1 MLKIKSNTNKFTII
15 FLRRLERKR
24 MLKRSRSAFVQFST
38 PFFFFFFFFFP
49 ISVFFCFS
57 TPFVFCSMPLFFF
70 LYSAPVSLFFRR
82 VALYFSTQY
91 TFFSAQNVFASAQNL
106 FQSKTFFSPKIS
118 PCLWFSPK
126 PFSVQN
132 IFQPKNLSLFVVQ
145 CLLLFVLF
153 SASFLSFNV
162 LPFSPSLVQP
172 SIFKA
177 KKKSSFGSVY
187 PRPSILSSC
196 FTSLLFE

>member
-118 PCLWFSPK
+118 PCLWFSASFFSSFSAPLFFPLTCC
-126 PFSVQN
+126 PF
-132 IFQPKNLSLFVVQ
+132 L
-145 CLLLFVLF
+145 LLLF
-153 SASFLSFNV
+153 
-162 LPFSPSLVQP
+162 
-172 SIFKA
+172 
-177 KKKSSFGSVY
+177 
-187 PRPSILSSC
+187 
-196 FTSLLFE
+196 SLLFLRPKRNLPLVPFIQDLVFSLAASHLFYLSKSLFSSNLE